1 MSITK
6 KEVYTLAKNVK
17 EYVEKNKR
25 IPTSITINNK
35 TYNWGQMAYILAFA
49 TIHPGKD
56 FNVASIKNAPKS
68 QGDTIDEKVEL
79 SDYKNQA
86 QRTIN
91 YINKHTRC
99 PNFVRTVKSQKK
111 ARPKMFIY
119 AFARAVVFYQTNK
132 RLPNY
137 LVYDSK
143 VFTNNT
149 STTKNTTTKK
159 TTATKKTTTKKNN
172 CKNPFT
178 SAPHYTTQGAGKL
191 GQQTGYYCACN
202 CIHQVMKKF
211 GITKY
216 SQKQIAAWAGTTSA
230 GTGHPGIETAIA
242 KIGKLTGKKFTVK
255 WYYMSDLGKT
265 TSEQFAALAK
275 MICKPNVAGFE
286 HMGYQD
292 SGSKASGTIFGHY
305 EMIDII
311 DTSKK
316 QVRALNSLGN
326 KCGAPAY
333 CGHLQW
339 RSYDLEKHYL
349 NNKKGVKSICIV
361 TMG

>member
-1 MSITK
+1 MTIKS

-25 IPTSITINNK
+25 IPTEIKINGT
-35 TYNWGQMAYILAFA
+35 TYTWGQMAYIFAFA
-49 TIHPGKD
+49 INHLKMD
-56 FNVASIKNAPKS
+56 FNVGKIENAPKS
-68 QGDTIDEKVEL
+68 QGDTIKEDIKL
-79 SDYKNQA
+79 DDYKDQA
-86 QRTIN
+86 SRCVT
-91 YINKHTRC
+91 YINKHNRC
-99 PNFVRTVKSQKK
+99 PNFLRTKKSQKK
-111 ARPKMFIY
+111 ARPKLFIY
-119 AFARAVVFYQTNK
+119 AFARAIVFYHDKQ

-137 LVYDSK
+137 LTYDSK
-143 VFTNNT
+143 VFNT
-149 STTKNTTTKK
+149 STTKSNTTKK
-159 TTATKKTTTKKNN
+159 TTTTKTTKKETKNN
-172 CKNPFT
+172 CENPFT
-178 SAPHYTTQGAGKL
+178 SEPHYTTEGAGKL

-202 CIHQVMKKF
+202 CIHQGMKKF
-211 GITKY
+211 GITKF

-242 KIGKLTGKKFTVK
+242 TIGKKTGKKFTVK

-265 TSEQFAALAK
+265 TTEQFAALAK
-275 MICKPNVAGFE
+275 MICKPNVFGFE

-292 SGSKASGTIFGHY
+292 SGSKAQGTIFGHY

-311 DTSKK
+311 NTSTKK
-316 QVRALNSLGN
+316 VRALNSLGR

-339 RSYDLEKHYL
+339 RTYDLEKHYL